1 MSENQEQLNQTD
13 QHEGG
18 LEHKTGAGGQDFQAQ
33 SEQTQRRPDSAR
45 KQVGRGWS
53 PWGMTLVN

>member
-1 MSENQEQLNQTD
+1 MSENQEQRNQAD

-18 LEHKTGAGGQDFQAQ
+18 VEHTTRAARQDVRAPP
-33 SEQTQRRPDSAR
+33 EQTPSGPDGAR

>member
-1 MSENQEQLNQTD
+1 MSENQEQRNQAD

-18 LEHKTGAGGQDFQAQ
+18 LEHTTQAARQDLNAQ
-33 SEQTQRRPDSAR
+33 PEQTPRDGGR